1 VGGVLAV
8 LDATGTERASLVTLS
23 RSTWHGA
30 GTRMD
35 YATTDPEAL
44 AHAIADGLK
53 RPVIYR
59 NVETDGARRAAAVIT
74 RLI

>member
-1 VGGVLAV
+1 
-8 LDATGTERASLVTLS
+8 
-23 RSTWHGA
+23 
-30 GTRMD
+30 MD